1 MACLAQGYKL
11 ADAEANTLLPCLVEK
26 SGHSQV
32 RPPSKPY
39 RNFHCSLE
47 RELHPKQQTPQDRG
61 CCAVFDELNNYAA
74 RIGTSHTP
82 YPG

>member
-39 RNFHCSLE
+39 RNFQSSTALISLASWSGNCVPDNRRLKTE
-47 RELHPKQQTPQDRG
+47 V
-61 CCAVFDELNNYAA
+61 AVQSLV
-74 RIGTSHTP
+74 SQ
-82 YPG
+82 